1 MKFACFLALLFL
13 AGISQA
19 ADLEPIVLS
28 QDGKGFVTKTSGK
41 PFKPWGFNYLG
52 TFGTVYE
59 EYWAKDWDGIVEDF
73 REMKALGANVVRVH
87 LQVGTFLESATTGK
101 KDELA
106 RLKKLLDLANETG
119 LYLDITGLG
128 CYHLDQI
135 PKWFDELPEKE
146 RWQAQAKFWEL
157 IAETCAGHPA
167 VFCYD
172 LMNEPVIQGKS
183 DKDKSPWLVP
193 EDLGGFYFVQRI
205 CNDPGKRNN
214 NDIAAAWVEQMT
226 TAIRAKDP
234 GRLIT
239 VGIIPWAQAFPGV
252 KEDIFYTPAAA
263 KHLDFVSVHFY
274 PKTKEVDKTLVALKV
289 YDIGKPIV
297 IEETFPLSC
306 TIEELDAFIDGA
318 GDTADGWIAHYFG
331 KKAKSVG
338 EGTDFEKELAA
349 EIVKK
354 FLVYWQEKGEKW
366 TK

>member
-1 MKFACFLALLFL
+1 MDHTYSARVAFCIAVLLS
-13 AGISQA
+13 GIASA

-28 QDGKGFVTKTSGK
+28 PDGKGFVFKDSQK

-52 TFGTVYE
+52 TFGKIYE
-59 EYWAKDWDGIVEDF
+59 EYWAEDWDGIADDF
-73 REMKALGANVVRVH
+73 REMKKLGANVVRVH
-87 LQVGTFLESATTGK
+87 LQVGTFMDSPTTAK

-106 RLKKLLDLANETG
+106 RLRKLLDLANETG

-128 CYHLDQI
+128 CYHLDKI

-146 RWQAQAKFWEL
+146 HWQAQAKFWEF

-172 LMNEPVIQGKS
+172 LMNEPVVQGKS

-205 CNDPGKRNN
+205 CNDPGQR
-214 NDIAAAWVEQMT
+214 DRDEIANAWVEQMT
-226 TAIRAKDP
+226 KPIRAKDP
-234 GRLIT
+234 KALIT

-252 KEDIFYTPAAA
+252 KSDAFYSAKSA

-274 PKTKEVDKTLVALKV
+274 PKAGEVDKTLVALEV

-297 IEETFPLSC
+297 VEETFPLSC
-306 TIEELDAFIDGA
+306 SIEELDAFIDGA
-318 GDTADGWIAHYFG
+318 GESVDGWIAHYFG
-331 KKAKSVG
+331 KKGK
-338 EGTDFEKELAA
+338 TDNELSAA
-349 EIVKK
+349 IVAK
-354 FLVYWQEKGEKW
+354 FLEYWLEKGQKW
-366 TK
+366 SK